1 MSLLVVPGLLAAIA
15 LALYSS
21 AKLLK
26 RCSKEND
33 DLLRGVETFASIV
46 MLIIAAMLAV
56 ALHAAAIV
64 G

>member
-1 MSLLVVPGLLAAIA
+1 LSLLVVPGLLAAIA

>member
-56 ALHAAAIV
+56 ALHAAPIV